1 MIYKYQYNLAYI
13 VDQVDERTFQARFF
27 FYCGTDLIVTCY
39 LSHELYYQNIR
50 PLVGDLVKLEYNSG
64 FRGSVHTIVE
74 ILFSKKEQDK
84 FKKIAMP
91 ITRGVW
97 TLRRLN
103 HNYDS
108 FTIKPFFGSKL
119 SRLLYSTLGFK
130 TVQDLV
136 NVETLTLARAVFL
149 FSEVDRE
156 EFNEIFENLVE
167 FFESY

>member
-1 MIYKYQYNLAYI
+1 MLTYKYNLAYI
-13 VDQVDERTFQARFF
+13 VDQVDERTFQARF
-27 FYCGTDLIVTCY
+27 CGIYLIVTCY

-50 PLVGDLVKLEYNSG
+50 PLMGDLVKLEYNSG
-64 FRGSVHTIVE
+64 LRGGVHTIVE

-91 ITRGVW
+91 ITRGLW
-97 TLRRLN
+97 TLRRFN

-108 FTIKPFFGSKL
+108 FTIKYFFGSKL
-119 SRLLYSTLGFK
+119 GRLLYSTLGCK

-136 NVETLTLARAVFL
+136 NVETLTLARAVFQ
-149 FSEVDRE
+149 FSEIDRE

-167 FFESY
+167 FFENYWFCT